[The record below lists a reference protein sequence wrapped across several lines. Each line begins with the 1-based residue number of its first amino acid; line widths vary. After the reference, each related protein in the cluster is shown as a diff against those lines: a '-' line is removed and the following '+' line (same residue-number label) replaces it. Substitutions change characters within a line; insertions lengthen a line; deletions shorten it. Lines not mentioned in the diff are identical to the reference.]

1 MVVSIRIFGVLFSI
15 TGSRFGW
22 RFLRCMSIDLRSRHY
37 FVLVFD
43 RLLTLTTVFDF
54 AQTSLL
60 YSRGGSNRGRL
71 QDRENVSSGGASDR
85 DRDSFSR
92 WRDRQ
97 YFGPRRWLESALR
110 DTFDKDS
117 GKAFKIFQF
126 PISIFPFF
134 NVGFFHFYIF

>member
-1 MVVSIRIFGVLFSI
+1 M
-15 TGSRFGW
+15 
-22 RFLRCMSIDLRSRHY
+22 
-37 FVLVFD
+37 FD
-43 RLLTLTTVFDF
+43 V

-60 YSRGGSNRGRL
+60 HSRGGGNRGRL
-71 QDRENVSSGGASDR
+71 QDRDNVSSGNSSER

-117 GKAFKIFQF
+117 GIKNLQNKIFTSTLF
-126 PISIFPFF
+126 I
-134 NVGFFHFYIF
+134 NVHLFILN

>member
-1 MVVSIRIFGVLFSI
+1 MLE
-15 TGSRFGW
+15 
-22 RFLRCMSIDLRSRHY
+22 
-37 FVLVFD
+37 FD
-43 RLLTLTTVFDF
+43 CLLTYWTMFDV

-60 YSRGGSNRGRL
+60 HSRGGSNRGRL
-71 QDRENVSSGGASDR
+71 QDRDGVASGATGGSDR

-117 GKAFKIFQF
+117 GDYLLTIRCQCLLA
-126 PISIFPFF
+126 
-134 NVGFFHFYIF
+134 Y